1 MFGLVTSRSPV
12 SPSRTLAPLA
22 LLAVL
27 AAPASAQIRVDASIR
42 SSSGSCV
49 GCDLSQKSMTRL
61 RLVDADFSGSNFYRS
76 NLSGGRFDG
85 TNLSGAVFSKAYLIK
100 AEGSRVDLT
109 NAVLRDATLT
119 GASLRESRFASA
131 DLRRADLTR
140 GTFTGSDFHKADMSS
155 AIARG
160 ADFSGADLSGA
171 RLPMANLSE
180 TDLTDAVLS
189 GVRAAEV
196 TFTDATMSG
205 ARIDGA
211 DLRSAEGLTQEQLDT
226 ACGDALT
233 RLPVGLS
240 VPYCEDGVLSAEAVV
255 SQTDHDHARAVQR
268 LDSAIAEVETLI
280 AGDELTPAHKRK
292 LQRVHSQLVGS
303 RREMR

>member
-1 MFGLVTSRSPV
+1 MLGLVTPRLPA
-12 SPSRTLAPLA
+12 TLAISL
-22 LLAVL
+22 L
-27 AAPASAQIRVDASIR
+27 AAPVAASAQIRVDATIQ

-61 RLVDADFSGSNFYRS
+61 RLKDADFSGSNFYRS

-119 GASLRESRFASA
+119 HAALRESRFASA

-140 GTFTGSDFHKADMSS
+140 GTFTGSDFQKADMSS

-160 ADFSGADLSGA
+160 ADFSGADMTGA
-171 RLPMANLSE
+171 RLPMANLSNA
-180 TDLTDAVLS
+180 DLSDAVFTDT
-189 GVRAAEV
+189 RAAEV
-196 TFTDATMSG
+196 TFTDATMKG
-205 ARIDGA
+205 ARFDGA
-211 DLRSAEGLTQEQLDT
+211 DLRSAEGLTQGQLDT
-226 ACGDALT
+226 ACGDART

-240 VPYCEDGVLSAEAVV
+240 VPYCEDGFAAVETLG
-255 SQTDHDHARAVQR
+255 SHTDHDHGRAMQR
-268 LDSAIAEVETLI
+268 LDSAIAEVEAI
-280 AGDELTPAHKRK
+280 IGDAETSASQRRK

-303 RREMR
+303 RRELR